1 MTVPWLK
8 WLVTSHSL
16 WRFRFDTSQV
26 CVGFVMDKVAL
37 RHVFLP

>member
-16 WRFRFDTSQV
+16 CRFRFDTGQV
-26 CVGFVMDKVAL
+26 SVGFVMDKVAL
-37 RHVFLP
+37 RQVSLP